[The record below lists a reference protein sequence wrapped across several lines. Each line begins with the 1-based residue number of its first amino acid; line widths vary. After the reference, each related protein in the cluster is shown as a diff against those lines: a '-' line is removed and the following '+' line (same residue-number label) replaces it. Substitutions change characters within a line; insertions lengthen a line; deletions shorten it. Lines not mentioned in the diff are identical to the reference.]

1 MRRLMI
7 AWSCWDCTLA
17 LRNCFVVDSFL
28 YQIIS
33 SGKVLH
39 SWFRSWGAS
48 EPMHVQK
55 NLCGVYSIPLFVS
68 AFSNYVLRFAF
79 VICSTTQNITS
90 TSGWQVSSLVTHVV
104 LNFIYLS
111 CQCAVYYRIAQCFC
125 LDDSLSY
132 AINMLKRNS
141 FPCLMTKSLK
151 LYLQEAYNLQ
161 K

>member
-1 MRRLMI
+1 MYRKTCVGYIL
-7 AWSCWDCTLA
+7 
-17 LRNCFVVDSFL
+17 F
-28 YQIIS
+28 
-33 SGKVLH
+33 
-39 SWFRSWGAS
+39 
-48 EPMHVQK
+48 
-55 NLCGVYSIPLFVS
+55 PLFVS
-68 AFSNYVLRFAF
+68 AFSNYELRFAF
-79 VICSTTQNITS
+79 GICSTTQNITS

-104 LNFIYLS
+104 LNLIYLS